1 MCTSQRATR
10 IPGFR
15 VQTARGMGAAGD
27 HPPASQPRRAAEV
40 VDHRLEKGP
49 FPQGVGPDPVRP
61 APSLLCPWE
70 LQCLALNHRSQTAQP
85 RAVLNLHRIEPA
97 AAFPFQLKMQPL
109 ASPGPACCRW
119 RLLRLRSS
127 TACWDPCIKVG
138 SCQPCTSCRTHAAPL
153 PGEPGSDTSVLRGA
167 MWYLAESRWHQILS
181 GEVWPAETTAPS
193 MQCFSALAAGNMM
206 EEHDGNQ

>member
-1 MCTSQRATR
+1 
-10 IPGFR
+10 
-15 VQTARGMGAAGD
+15 MGAAGD
-27 HPPASQPRRAAEV
+27 HPPDSQPRRAAEV

-85 RAVLNLHRIEPA
+85 RAVLNQHRIEPA
-97 AAFPFQLKMQPL
+97 AAFTFQLKMQPL

-119 RLLRLRSS
+119 RLLRLRCS

-138 SCQPCTSCRTHAAPL
+138 SCQPCTGCRTEVAKASARHMLLPCLESLALSPVCSGAPCGIWLSLAGIKSLVARSGLQRLQL
-153 PGEPGSDTSVLRGA
+153 PACSASVPWLLG
-167 MWYLAESRWHQILS
+167 I
-181 GEVWPAETTAPS
+181 
-193 MQCFSALAAGNMM
+193 
-206 EEHDGNQ
+206 